1 MGDKRYLF
9 DVLFFGGH
17 GHKTEQNSE
26 SWNVL

>member
-9 DVLFFGGH
+9 DVLFWGH